1 MQKKQNKNFEGF
13 TLTEAMIA
21 VVILGFACS
30 AVVLPFVSG
39 ASVRAEGAR
48 KTLSANL
55 AADLTEQI
63 VNTPFDQIL
72 DTFQDY
78 QEEQGKMK
86 MADGT
91 FFTDPIYN
99 NFSRKVTCT
108 GWPQD
113 YPDDRFILV
122 NVRTFY
128 NGNQIASVKRLIS
141 R

>member
-1 MQKKQNKNFEGF
+1 MLNEKLKAS

-30 AVVLPFVSG
+30 AVVLPFLSG
-39 ASVRAEGAR
+39 ASVRAEGSR
-48 KTLSANL
+48 RTLAANL
-55 AADLTEQI
+55 AAELIEQI

-72 DTFQDY
+72 ATFQDY

-99 NFSRKVTCT
+99 NFSRNVTCT

-113 YPDDRFILV
+113 NPDDRFILV
-122 NVRTFY
+122 NVQIFCK
-128 NGNQIASVKRLIS
+128 GSQIASVGRLIS
-141 R
+141 K